1 MVGIPMSILVPALI
15 AFVTVALGTISA
27 VLLWEWFQ
35 EQQRKRHMVDQL
47 RALADDP
54 TGGTA
59 GSSVFRSAVLQ
70 SPWLRPIISR
80 VPQFRDA
87 EFMLQQAGLSWTL
100 QTLLL
105 LSVGTALGL
114 GTMVLI
120 ASRSIT
126 VGAVATALGAT
137 LPYLYVRRRRTK
149 RFNAFEEFLPEAI
162 DLVGRALRAGHPL
175 SAGFKMAADD
185 GPEPV
190 ASEFRR
196 VFEEQRFGLPV
207 QDSLLSM
214 ADRVD
219 LVDVRILVTAILI
232 QREVGGNLAEILD
245 NLASVVRARFTIR
258 RQIRVYTAQGR
269 MTGYLLSALPLILF
283 ALLYTINAEYMSI
296 LFTDPIGK
304 ILITVALTMQ
314 FIGFLWI
321 RKIIKIEI

>member
-1 MVGIPMSILVPALI
+1 MVGIPNSILVPALI
-15 AFVTVALGTISA
+15 AFITVALGTISV
-27 VLLWEWFQ
+27 VLLLEWLQ
-35 EQQRKRHMVDQL
+35 EQKRKRQMVDQL
-47 RALADDP
+47 RSLANEP
-54 TGGTA
+54 VESL
-59 GSSVFRSAVLQ
+59 GSPVFRSAVLQ
-70 SPWLRPIISR
+70 SPWLRPIIAR
-80 VPQFRDA
+80 IPQFRDA
-87 EFMLQQAGLSWTL
+87 ELILQQAGLTWTL

-105 LSVGTALGL
+105 LSLGTAIALGL
-114 GTMVLI
+114 MVLI
-120 ASRSIT
+120 LSRSVPVGMVAT
-126 VGAVATALGAT
+126 VVGAM
-137 LPYLYVRRRRTK
+137 LPNMYVRHRRTK
-149 RFNAFEEFLPEAI
+149 RFNAFEELLPEAI

-214 ADRVD
+214 ADRVN

-245 NLASVVRARFTIR
+245 NLSSVVRARFTIR

-283 ALLYTINAEYMSI
+283 ALLYTINAQYMSI

-304 ILITVALTMQ
+304 ILVAVALTMQ